1 MFNPLLSMADKDE
14 TRMKCCYSLITI
26 EDKHRLKV
34 IGHLFPKSAKPATVE
49 RIIVFLVGADI
60 FSTP

>member
-1 MFNPLLSMADKDE
+1 MADKDE